1 MTKPPETII
10 AVTSDEARHRPVLDR
25 AAAVANQ
32 TGATVILRDLDADLG
47 PLESPPPTDWS
58 GEGEKDQ
65 FGRRLDP
72 PDLEAAGQA
81 ALADRVRALRAAGV
95 KAFAWLP
102 PKADAEALVRYAA
115 EQNAD
120 VVLLSAEDADL
131 INDLQ
136 STTMDVRGNGEQAGE
151 GEPLQVEA
159 VPAVDA

>member
-10 AVTSDEARHRPVLDR
+10 AVTSDEARHQAVLDR
-25 AAAVANQ
+25 AAEVANE
-32 TGATVILRDLDADLG
+32 TGATVILWDLDADLG
-47 PLESPPPTDWS
+47 PLESPLPTEWS
-58 GEGEKDQ
+58 GEGEEDQ

-102 PKADAEALVRYAA
+102 PKADAEALARYAA
-115 EQNAD
+115 EQRAD

-131 INDLQ
+131 INGLE
-136 STTMDVRGNGEQAGE
+136 SATRDVRGHGEQAGE
-151 GEPLQVEA
+151 AEPPHVEA
-159 VPAVDA
+159 VPAP